1 MTATTAFK
9 LPVRVG
15 VLVALVLAL
24 VGVAQVR
31 PAARAS
37 ARDRGRSELNR
48 RAGDAY
54 VDVVCILRS
63 ARTADS
69 LSAGFVDQALG
80 SYERSTARYPADTRA
95 ALSRA
100 LLLSYAGSPK
110 EARQALVGVLRAE
123 RDEGRRT
130 AARTVYLTLAAKRPT
145 RAQVEAMERA
155 SSGTVAGALAT
166 SEAYAVL
173 GDAEAMQRTLDGGYA
188 QARRLVPVTWATIG
202 IAGALLLAALIG
214 LASLLLSRLRKQR
227 GAVPVSPP
235 SATWN
240 VPTALE
246 ALAVFVLLQLVLA
259 TAAAAL
265 RPERAYTPL
274 FMLVP
279 PALAGLG
286 AIFWVRLQSPGG
298 TFGWR
303 VDHPLRRTLTGL
315 AAGGGALAAAYLA
328 AALMQAV
335 FKASPQ
341 EHPLVPVLAA
351 SSGLGEKLLLI
362 VGACALLP
370 VLEETLFRGIFY
382 GALRRHWGVVGS
394 VLASAVVFAAAHQDP
409 AALLPYL
416 LVGVVLAWLY
426 ERSGS
431 LLTVTVAHAAF
442 NLFGVMLA
450 LVMYG

>member
-1 MTATTAFK
+1 MTATTAFR

-15 VLVALVLAL
+15 VFIVLVLAL
-24 VGVAQVR
+24 LAVAQVR
-31 PAARAS
+31 PAACL
-37 ARDRGRSELNR
+37 RGVGEAELYR
-48 RAGDAY
+48 RAGDSN
-54 VDVVCILRS
+54 VDLLCLTHR
-63 ARTADS
+63 
-69 LSAGFVDQALG
+69 AGTPPEATNGFLQQALG
-80 SYERSTARYPADTRA
+80 FYELSAARNPADARP
-95 ALSRA
+95 ALSHA
-100 LLLSYAGSPK
+100 LLLFYGGSRK
-110 EARQALVGVLRAE
+110 EARESLVVALRAE
-123 RDEGRRT
+123 RDESRRAAVRT
-130 AARTVYLTLAAKRPT
+130 AYLTLSVDRPN
-145 RAQVEAMERA
+145 RAQVEALEQA
-155 SSGTVAGALAT
+155 TSGSVAGALAT

-173 GDAEAMQRTLDGGYA
+173 GDAEAMQRTFDVGYA
-188 QARRLVPVTWATIG
+188 RARRLLPLLSVTMG
-202 IAGALLLAALIG
+202 IAGALLLAAVIG
-214 LASLLLSRLRKQR
+214 LVSLLLSRGRKR
-227 GAVPVSPP
+227 REAVSVSPP
-235 SATWN
+235 PAAWS

-259 TAAAAL
+259 TAAAA
-265 RPERAYTPL
+265 RWPERTYTPL
-274 FMLVP
+274 LMLVP

-286 AIFWVRLQSPGG
+286 AILWVRLQSPGG
-298 TFGWR
+298 AFGWR
-303 VDHPLRRTLTGL
+303 MDHPLRRALTGL

-328 AALMQAV
+328 AALVQAV

-351 SSGLGEKLLLI
+351 SSGLGEKLVLI

-382 GALRRHWGVVGS
+382 GALRRQWGVVGS
-394 VLASAVVFAAAHQDP
+394 VLASAVVFAAAHQDS